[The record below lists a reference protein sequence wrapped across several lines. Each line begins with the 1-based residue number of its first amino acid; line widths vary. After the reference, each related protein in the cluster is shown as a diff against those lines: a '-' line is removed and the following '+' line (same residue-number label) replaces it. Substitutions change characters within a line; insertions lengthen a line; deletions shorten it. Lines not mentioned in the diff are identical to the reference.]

1 MEAHHG
7 HLDEISV
14 WTWVATLAFI
24 LIALTAVLI
33 GTHDNSRVAKDVTG
47 PALLLIQPALLPPS
61 PVDPHA

>member
-33 GTHDNSRVAKDVTG
+33 GTHDNLRVAKDVTG
-47 PALLLIQPALLPPS
+47 PRAATCS
-61 PVDPHA
+61 TGVAAAVAG

>member
-33 GTHDNSRVAKDVTG
+33 GTHSRVAKDVTG

>member
-24 LIALTAVLI
+24 LIAATAVLI
-33 GTHDNSRVAKDVTG
+33 GTHDNLRVAKDVTG
-47 PALLLIQPALLPPS
+47 PSLPLVQPALLPPS
-61 PVDPHA
+61 PVDPRA